1 MFDIKCGDC
10 GRYYKGT
17 LLNCP
22 YCPPPASNNTH
33 TNKPASKDALKQQPS
48 FVVPTVPESTVKKGG
63 NFGIGSAIILIA
75 GIFYLLSIFTNNGTV
90 KKSTSTPTPTNI
102 SIKSTNIPK
111 KDGTYDKARNN
122 DIEVLCKDW
131 FYYRRMIVRAVND
144 GEDEKK
150 INDLRRSF
158 DKVNKWLS
166 EYNELDVQTT
176 MSRIEKESP
185 FR

>member
-1 MFDIKCGDC
+1 MFDIKCGYC
-10 GRYYKGT
+10 GNYYKGT

-22 YCPPPASNNTH
+22 YCPPPTSDNIH
-33 TNKPASKDALKQQPS
+33 TNKPDSDDAPQQQPS
-48 FVVPTVPESTVKKGG
+48 SVVPTIPESTTKKGG

-75 GIFYLLSIFTNNGTV
+75 GIFYLLSMFTNNGTV
-90 KKSTSTPTPTNI
+90 RKSTSTQTPINI
-102 SIKSTNIPK
+102 SIKSADIPK
-111 KDGTYDKARNN
+111 KDGMYDKARNN
-122 DIEVLCKDW
+122 DIEELCKDW

-158 DKVNKWLS
+158 NKVNKWLS
-166 EYNELDVQTT
+166 EYNESDVQTA

-185 FR
+185 FK